1 MAFTPEELADMAAFD
16 AEIEETFQL
25 TSQEVQV
32 SAKLDR
38 VLSSRYDAEEADRK
52 ASWYRKNKKRIAARQ
67 HAYYMA
73 NKEKILAQ
81 GRAWYRANKDYHRR
95 RKAEWYRNNLE
106 AIHQREAEQK
116 KLYAPYG
123 RMVAEA
129 RKARG
134 WTQADLG
141 KALGISGG
149 SVCNYEIGYRK
160 LNWERI
166 QAVMPELGP
175 RPEGFPEN

>member
-38 VLSSRYDAEEADRK
+38 VLSSRYNAEEADRK

-67 HAYYMA
+67 HAYYM
-73 NKEKILAQ
+73 
-81 GRAWYRANKDYHRR
+81 ANKDYHRR

-123 RMVAEA
+123 QMVAKA

-149 SVCNYEIGYRK
+149 AVCNYEIGYRK

-175 RPEGFPEN
+175 RPEGFPEK

>member
-16 AEIEETFQL
+16 AEIEETFEI

-38 VLSSRYDAEEADRK
+38 VLSSEYDPEEADRK
-52 ASWYRKNKKRIAARQ
+52 AAWRRKNKEKIAAQRHTYYLANREKLLARSRAWLQNNKDRHRRTKAAWYRKN
-67 HAYYMA
+67 
-73 NKEKILAQ
+73 LA
-81 GRAWYRANKDYHRR
+81 
-95 RKAEWYRNNLE
+95 
-106 AIHQREAEQK
+106 AIHKREAEQK
-116 KLYAPYG
+116 KVYAPYG

-149 SVCNYEIGYRK
+149 TVCNYEIGYRK
-160 LNWERI
+160 LNWERF

-175 RPEGFPEN
+175 RPEGFPEK